1 MGWKCQCI
9 CPCPL
14 PILPSSVFHP
24 STFLFAF
31 PSGAVEGR
39 KCTAA
44 LNSPFLDLSCHIS
57 CLFLAMIGSFIILS
71 GRLATYLYPSF
82 SVYFIGLFSI
92 LSLMAVFYFSVA
104 LQLRGQSE
112 SLTKHWWETED
123 FPTNSFCRSRIC
135 TADHDNMRTH
145 TPAGYTACRLF
156 HLMTHLRV
164 TTSPPPC
171 LHAGAPF
178 SLTDNLWSKRP
189 DFSLRSTG
197 SCSTSS

>member
-1 MGWKCQCI
+1 MSVHLSVPSTYPSLKR
-9 CPCPL
+9 
-14 PILPSSVFHP
+14 LPSFYFPFCFSIGCCWRQKVYRSSKLTIPWPQLSH
-24 STFLFAF
+24 FLFF
-31 PSGAVEGR
+31 
-39 KCTAA
+39 
-44 LNSPFLDLSCHIS
+44 
-57 CLFLAMIGSFIILS
+57 LFLAMIGSFIILS
-71 GRLATYLYPSF
+71 GRLATIHILHLVYILL
-82 SVYFIGLFSI
+82 VYFQFCHLWQCPIFQ
-92 LSLMAVFYFSVA
+92 SLCSSEAN
-104 LQLRGQSE
+104 SE

-178 SLTDNLWSKRP
+178 SLTDNLWSERP